1 MRMELFTLNDPKIV
15 LKKLSANRAPIRV
28 GKFKHRKIVM
38 NEFDQLIPRH
48 AEERVRTA
56 LGDTR
61 IVALVG
67 PRQSG
72 KSTLAQKIADEKGMQ
87 YVSLDNQDALLTA
100 RDDPRGFF
108 QNLDR
113 AVIDEIQR
121 APNLILA
128 LKLSVDTDTRPGRF
142 LITGSVDLF
151 KSMLTP
157 DSLAGRMETIEL
169 LPLSQAEIEQKEP
182 VNFLD
187 KAFECDFPGYLQVGF
202 SENLVERVITGG
214 YPEVYNKPNRRRRQN
229 WLTSYVSGLA
239 DKDVSDIGEINK
251 VVSFQHFIDRVAAN
265 SGQVVKLEKIGG
277 DIGVDKKTVERWL
290 MLLEQMFL
298 IRRIR
303 PWFRNNLKRLMKKP
317 KLHFLDSGVLAT
329 ILNVSE
335 KKILANRGQIG
346 NLLEGFVY
354 SELYKHVEQ
363 HDDRISIFHYRDLD
377 QREVDFII
385 ERDNKIVA
393 IEVKAKVTM
402 KSEDFSAMKRLKE
415 NIGSIFAC
423 GIVLNTG
430 DRIQRMGEKLYAMPV
445 SQLWS

>member
-1 MRMELFTLNDPKIV
+1 
-15 LKKLSANRAPIRV
+15 
-28 GKFKHRKIVM
+28 M
-38 NEFDQLIPRH
+38 NEFDELIPRH
-48 AEERVRTA
+48 AEKRVRTA
-56 LGDTR
+56 LRDTR
-61 IVALVG
+61 IVALIG

-72 KSTLAQKIADEKGMQ
+72 KSTLAQKIANEKGMQ
-87 YVSLDNQDALLTA
+87 YVSLDNQDALLAA

-108 QNLDR
+108 QSLDR

-121 APNLILA
+121 EPKLILA
-128 LKLSVDTDTRPGRF
+128 LKLSVDSDTRPGRF

-157 DSLAGRMETIEL
+157 DSLAGRIEAIEL
-169 LPLSQAEIEQKEP
+169 LPLSQAEVEQKEP
-182 VNFLD
+182 VKFLD
-187 KAFECDFPGYLQVGF
+187 KAFENDFPGFLQVGYP
-202 SENLVERVITGG
+202 EKLIERVITGG
-214 YPEVYNKPNRRRRQN
+214 YPEVYNKSNRRRRQS

-239 DKDVSDIGEINK
+239 GKDVSDIGEINK
-251 VVSFQHFIDRVAAN
+251 VISFQHFIDRVAAN

-277 DIGVDKKTVERWL
+277 DIGVDRKTVERWL

-303 PWFRNNLKRLMKKP
+303 PWFRSNLKRLMKKP

-335 KKILANRGQIG
+335 KKILANRGEFG
-346 NLLEGFVY
+346 NILEGFVY

-363 HDDRISIFHYRDLD
+363 HEDRISIFHYRDFD
-377 QREVDFII
+377 QNEVDFII
-385 ERDNKIVA
+385 ERDNKILA
-393 IEVKAKVTM
+393 IEVKARVTM
-402 KSEDFSAMKRLKE
+402 KSEDFRAMKRLKE
-415 NIGSIFAC
+415 AIGSTFAC

-430 DRIQRMGEKLYAMPV
+430 DRIQRMGENLYAMPV